1 MATHDDDNDGDE
13 LIDATAVPETV
24 VEDNGNTPDTPE
36 QIAAAED
43 ARKTAL
49 KQVAGEDKMVP
60 LSALQEERDR
70 RKELTAQNEA
80 LLQALAATNKAAPVA
95 APAAAPPAFDMKA
108 ARAAHH
114 AALVSGDD
122 AKALELDEQI
132 AEAMLVEGERRALAR
147 MRKEQEA
154 DSLRVQ
160 NEDLQQ
166 AGELVK
172 KAYPQLDNKSPNAD
186 PDAIL
191 FVIAKRDTLVQAGKA
206 PGEALRS
213 AAEQASKLFGFG
225 AGQPTEDV
233 STARTILA
241 RTRNA
246 AAAAAQPPELS
257 GLGNRATR
265 AQQTNVETM
274 TDEEF
279 AALPAAEKKRLRG
292 D

>member
-1 MATHDDDNDGDE
+1 
-13 LIDATAVPETV
+13 
-24 VEDNGNTPDTPE
+24 
-36 QIAAAED
+36 
-43 ARKTAL
+43 
-49 KQVAGEDKMVP
+49 MVP
-60 LSALQEERDR
+60 LSALQEERDLEERDR

-80 LLQALAATNKAAPVA
+80 LLQALAATNKAAPAA
-95 APAAAPPAFDMKA
+95 APAAAAPTAFDMKA

-206 PGEALRS
+206 PGEALRA